1 MQWLDATIQG
11 LLLGGLYAQY
21 ALGMSLMFGV
31 MRIVN
36 TAHGD
41 LLILLSF
48 AAIGIAAHLS
58 IGPHATMLVLVPM
71 AAVGGYA
78 LQRLVLNRAV
88 GSDPLPSLI
97 ATFGL
102 SIMIQNALLA
112 AFTADARSLPGG
124 GLESASLA
132 IGPLYVGVL
141 PVQIFCAALLLT
153 GAIHLLMRRTRFGR
167 ALRAAAADADAA
179 SMIGVNPRHVYAG
192 ATALAVG
199 VLGVAAVFH
208 ALRVTVS
215 PADGPGQLIYAFEAV
230 IIGGMG
236 SLWGGFLGAMLL
248 GVAQAVG
255 GRIDAG
261 WGPLAGHMVFLAVLA
276 LRPQGFFG
284 GTSR

>member
-11 LLLGGLYAQY
+11 VLLGGLYAQY

-41 LLILLSF
+41 MLILLSF
-48 AAIGIAAHLS
+48 AAIALSVHLG
-58 IGPHATMLVLVPM
+58 IGPYATMFALVPL
-71 AAVGGYA
+71 AAVAGYA

-102 SIMIQNALLA
+102 SITIQNALLV

-124 GLESASLA
+124 GLESASLS

-141 PVQIFCAALLLT
+141 PIQIFVAALLLT
-153 GAIHLLMRRTRFGR
+153 GVVHLLMRRSRFGR

-179 SMIGVNPRHVYAG
+179 SITGVNPRHVYAG

-261 WGPLAGHMVFLAVLA
+261 WGALAGHMVFLAVLA
-276 LRPQGFFG
+276 IRPQGLLTG
-284 GTSR
+284 RAR

>member
-1 MQWLDATIQG
+1 MQWLDVTIQG
-11 LLLGGLYAQY
+11 ILLGGMYAQY

-48 AAIGIAAHLS
+48 AAISIAASLHT
-58 IGPHATMLVLVPM
+58 GPYATMLVVVPL
-71 AAVGGYA
+71 AAAAGYL
-78 LQRLVLNRAV
+78 LQRFVLNRAV
-88 GSDPLPSLI
+88 GNDPLPSLI

-102 SIMIQNALLA
+102 SITIQNALLA
-112 AFTADARSLPGG
+112 VFTADPRSLPGD
-124 GLESASLA
+124 GLEYAGVSL
-132 IGPLYVGVL
+132 GPLQVGLL
-141 PVQIFCAALLLT
+141 PVHIFVAAVLLT
-153 GAIHLLMRRTRFGR
+153 GAVHLLLRHTSFGR

-179 SMIGVNPRHVYAG
+179 SITGVNPRHVYAG

-199 VLGVAAVFH
+199 VLGVASVFQ

-236 SLWGGFLGAMLL
+236 SLWGAFLGAMLL
-248 GVAQAVG
+248 GVAQAIG
-255 GRIDAG
+255 GRIDPG
-261 WGPLAGHMVFLAVLA
+261 WGALAGHFVFLVVLA
-276 LRPQGFFG
+276 VRPQGLLRG
-284 GTSR
+284 GAR